1 MQIVTNETNQSALET
16 QLPLPAYT
24 SEPRHIY
31 QKNKPVAD
39 FIKAENNQNI
49 DVKVVEDFGEEW
61 SKFHAFDNNEIERMG
76 DEYFDILP
84 QALCN
89 KNTTVLD
96 MGCGTGRWTKYLTS
110 RVGFID
116 AVDPS
121 KAIFVADDLL
131 KHCAN
136 VRLTKA
142 TSEGLPF
149 PDNSY
154 DLVMSVGVLHHIPDT
169 FQAMKDCVAKV
180 KPGGYFYTYL
190 YYNLDNRG
198 PLFKAL
204 FALSNGIR
212 KIVSSLPGGLKK
224 LTCDLL
230 AVLFYMP
237 FVLVARAVAGLG
249 FHRLAEKIPLSYY
262 KNKSFFVI
270 RNDSLDRF
278 GTSLEHRFSRKQIE
292 EMMTRCGLQNIRFS
306 ENSPYWHVIG
316 QK

>member
-1 MQIVTNETNQSALET
+1 MQTVTNEINKMAFET
-16 QLPLPAYT
+16 KLPLTAYT
-24 SEPRHIY
+24 VEPLKVYR
-31 QKNKPVAD
+31 KNKLVAD
-39 FIKAENNQNI
+39 FVKAENNQNI

-61 SKFHAFDNNEIERMG
+61 SKFHAFDDAEIERMG

-84 QALCN
+84 KELCSQG
-89 KNTTVLD
+89 TTVMD
-96 MGCGTGRWTKYLTS
+96 MGCGTGRWTKYLSS

-131 KHCAN
+131 KNCPN

-142 TSEGLPF
+142 TSEALPF

-154 DLVMSVGVLHHIPDT
+154 DMVMSVGVLHHIPDT

-190 YYNLDNRG
+190 YYNLDSRG

-204 FALSNGIR
+204 FALSNSIR
-212 KIVSSLPGGLKK
+212 KVVSGLPGGLKK

-230 AVLFYMP
+230 AILFYMP
-237 FVLVARAVAGLG
+237 FVLLARAVAGLG
-249 FHRLAEKIPLSYY
+249 FQHLAEKIPLSYY
-262 KNKSFFVI
+262 RNKSFFVI

-292 EMMTRCGLQNIRFS
+292 EMMTRCGLHDIRFS